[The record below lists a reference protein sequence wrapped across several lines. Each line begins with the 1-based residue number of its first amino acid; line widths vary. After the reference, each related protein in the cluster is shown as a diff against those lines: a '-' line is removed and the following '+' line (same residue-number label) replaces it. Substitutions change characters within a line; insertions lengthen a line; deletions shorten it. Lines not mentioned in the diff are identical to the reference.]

1 MRNILILLAIFLF
14 PATVMAQDPAV
25 DPAAAADAA
34 VAGDAAGAA
43 AEAAPAPAAP
53 AAPTD
58 PGDII
63 ADYFTKMGDIVAEN
77 MENPNAMVEKF
88 SAYIKENEKS
98 MRAAS
103 KKFESKVSSMK
114 SHEAEAY
121 RESVQRK
128 ITPALNKLIS
138 LLVDFENRYPDEAMR
153 LDSILKVDAKYTY
166 QQ

>member
-1 MRNILILLAIFLF
+1 
-14 PATVMAQDPAV
+14 MASLEQ
-25 DPAAAADAA
+25 
-34 VAGDAAGAA
+34 
-43 AEAAPAPAAP
+43 
-53 AAPTD
+53 
-58 PGDII
+58 
-63 ADYFTKMGDIVAEN
+63 IVKFENEKRYVRDFINLPKKLYDSSEN